1 MKLQPYINKRA
12 KEFNLYAQVYLKKNK
27 YPSLL
32 WKAMNYGASN
42 GGKRIRP
49 LVIIEFSKI
58 LKLKK
63 NNYMRVALA
72 TELVH
77 SYSLIH
83 DDIMDDD
90 NIRRGKPTT
99 HKKFDQETAILAGN
113 SLLTLAFE
121 ILADKKTHP
130 NHIIRSNLILQL
142 ALLSGHKGLAG
153 GQSLDL
159 LYEKKNAT
167 LKNIINMHE
176 LKTAKLFE
184 FCVCAPLI
192 MSDIIDKKI
201 LKQAQKY
208 GRNFGLIFQATD
220 DLIDVMGSKALTG
233 KETQKDFKKNKGNIF
248 KYKTQEDI
256 NSYCIDLATK
266 ATLNTAYFSCKD
278 SLLYK
283 LIFYIINRV
292 T

>member
-12 KEFNLYAQVYLKKNK
+12 KEFNLYAQTYLKKNK

-32 WKAMNYGASN
+32 WKAMNYGLFN

-49 LVIIEFSKI
+49 LLIIEFSKI

-99 HKKFDQETAILAGN
+99 HKKFDQATAILAGN

-121 ILADKKTHP
+121 ILADKKTHIK
-130 NHIIRSNLILQL
+130 HEIRANLISQL

-167 LKNIINMHE
+167 EKNIVNMHE
-176 LKTAKLFE
+176 LKTARLFE
-184 FCVCAPLI
+184 FCSCAPLI
-192 MSDIIDKKI
+192 MSNVNDIKI
-201 LKQAQKY
+201 SKQVQKY
-208 GRNFGLIFQATD
+208 GKNFGLIFQATD
-220 DLIDVMGSKALTG
+220 DLIDVIGNKVITG
-233 KETQKDFKKNKGNIF
+233 KETQKDLKKNKGNIF

-256 NSYCIDLATK
+256 KRYCIDLATK
-266 ATLNTAYFSCKD
+266 ATSNSTYFSCKD

-283 LIFYIINRV
+283 LIFNIINRV

>member
-1 MKLQPYINKRA
+1 MKLQTYINQRA
-12 KEFNLYAQVYLKKNK
+12 KEFNLYAQTYLKKNK

-32 WKAMNYGASN
+32 WKAMNYGISN

-99 HKKFDQETAILAGN
+99 HKKFDQATAILAGN
-113 SLLTLAFE
+113 CLLTLAFE

-130 NHIIRSNLILQL
+130 KDIIRSSLISQL
-142 ALLSGHKGLAG
+142 TLLSGHKGLAG

-184 FCVCAPLI
+184 FCTCAPLI
-192 MSDIIDKKI
+192 MSDVIDKKI
-201 LKQAQKY
+201 SKQAKKY

-220 DLIDVMGSKALTG
+220 DLIDVIGNKTLTG

-256 NSYCIDLATK
+256 NSYCVDLATK
-266 ATLNTAYFSCKD
+266 ATSNSAYFRGKD
-278 SLLYK
+278 SLLYR

>member
-12 KEFNLYAQVYLKKNK
+12 KEFNSYAKTYLKKNK
-27 YPSLL
+27 HPSLL
-32 WKAMNYGASN
+32 WKAMNYGLSN

-49 LVIIEFSKI
+49 LLIIEFSKV

-99 HKKFDQETAILAGN
+99 HKKFDQATAILAGN

-121 ILADKKTHP
+121 ILADKKTHLKDE
-130 NHIIRSNLILQL
+130 IRANLILQL
-142 ALLSGHKGLAG
+142 AFLSGHKGLAG

-167 LKNIINMHE
+167 EKNIINMHE

-184 FCVCAPLI
+184 FCSCAPLI
-192 MSDIIDKKI
+192 MSNVNDIEI

-208 GRNFGLIFQATD
+208 GKNFGLIFQATD
-220 DLIDVMGSKALTG
+220 DLIDVIGNKVITG

-248 KYKTQEDI
+248 KYKTQEEI
-256 NSYCIDLATK
+256 KEYCTGLATK
-266 ATLNTAYFSCKD
+266 ATSNSTYFSCKD

-283 LIFYIINRV
+283 LIFNIINRV